1 MDDLIRRLT
10 SRRSVLTGVAALAAA
25 ACTSSS
31 TGREVDTRD
40 GRSGYPADEP
50 VTDQYRQEEI
60 TGAVENFFGVTS
72 QGAAEVVER
81 VFGDLGRPNAYIA
94 GEEAALAVAVGLRYG
109 EGWLYRRNKDP
120 LQVFWTGPSVGFD
133 VGANASKCF
142 TLVYNLGSLDELFRR
157 FRRRGQLL
165 FHRRHRGEL
174 SARRR
179 GDAGPDAHRGRRQGR
194 RQYRLRQYHARAR
207 VGAALSLQ
215 GRASAARA
223 AAGSIAP
230 IAGM

>member
-157 FRRRGQLL
+157 FPGAEGSYY
-165 FHRRHRGEL
+165 FI
-174 SARRR
+174 
-179 GDAGPDAHRGRRQGR
+179 AGIGVN
-194 RQYRLRQYHARAR
+194 YLRAGGVTLAPMRTGVGARAGVNIGYVNITR
-207 VGAALSLQ
+207 EREWVPL
-215 GRASAARA
+215 
-223 AAGSIAP
+223 
-230 IAGM
+230 

>member
-50 VTDQYRQEEI
+50 VTDEYRQEEI

-157 FRRRGQLL
+157 FPGAEGSYYFIAGIGVNYLRA
-165 FHRRHRGEL
+165 GEVTL
-174 SARRR
+174 APMRT
-179 GDAGPDAHRGRRQGR
+179 GVG
-194 RQYRLRQYHARAR
+194 ARAGVNIGYVNITR
-207 VGAALSLQ
+207 EREWVPL
-215 GRASAARA
+215 
-223 AAGSIAP
+223 
-230 IAGM
+230 

>member
-157 FRRRGQLL
+157 FPGAEGSYYFIAGIGVNYLRA
-165 FHRRHRGEL
+165 GEVTL
-174 SARRR
+174 APMRT
-179 GDAGPDAHRGRRQGR
+179 GVG
-194 RQYRLRQYHARAR
+194 ARAGVNIGYVNITR
-207 VGAALSLQ
+207 EREWVPL
-215 GRASAARA
+215 
-223 AAGSIAP
+223 
-230 IAGM
+230 